1 MSLLDIEDVEVH
13 FGGLAA
19 LACVSFAIEAGTIC
33 GLIGPNGSGKTTLV
47 NTITGVIEPSGGDV
61 IFDGHSIRGIGAS
74 RVARLG
80 IRRTFQNVE
89 AFSRLTVLENVLVG
103 SHHTVASGLIA
114 SGLRLPWARRS
125 EADAVDE
132 ARRLLTLVGL
142 DDARHVRASD
152 LSFAA
157 QRLLEV
163 ARALAGRPR
172 LLLLDEPAA
181 GLSRASVRD
190 IAVLLR
196 RLKAELGL
204 TILLVEHVMALVM
217 EVCEQV
223 QVLDCGQLIF
233 SGTPAAVQQDANV
246 RRVYLGSA
254 ADATGRGGIVFARA
268 RHVRPNPR
276 REAIDTDVL
285 VVGGGA
291 AALRAALASDAAG
304 ARTLILAKGPVGKS
318 GNTPMA
324 GGGYQSV
331 QCAADSADLH
341 LEDTLREG
349 RGLGCAAL
357 VRRLVEDAP
366 ARLRELEALG
376 APLQRDATG
385 CARLFA
391 MPGSS
396 QPRNV
401 YFRGGGW
408 GLIATLDR
416 AVTVRPRIRLLED
429 AMLVRLTRDDEGV
442 TGAIFVDLLTGQVAA
457 IRARAVVLATG
468 GYEALWSFTDASTD
482 STGEGLIAAYRV
494 GAEVVDPEMVLFY
507 PTVVCHPRALRG
519 MAFYYEVA
527 LAEALGGGR
536 LVNHRNEEFLEGFT
550 VRDRLS
556 RAIVEEVANGCGT
569 PHGGVW
575 LDLRSSPRGRDELGR
590 LLQAWMPGEFK
601 RLLRLGID
609 PRETPLEVYPGVH
622 YCLGGIAIDRD
633 GLTSVGRLFAAGEVA
648 GNVHGVNRL
657 AGNALAETQVFG
669 AAAGHHAA
677 TLALA
682 QASVPSPN
690 GEVADVERE
699 LTRITGRR
707 QHGVRPVEIKR
718 RIQDAMWA
726 HVGPVRS
733 ADTVRHVLADLEQFA
748 DEVRYSRTAPVAG
761 YSYELQEAL
770 EVHAM
775 VDLARI
781 VTLAAAERKESRG
794 HHYRPDHPT
803 TAATPIHLRVHD
815 AGGRCEI
822 TTAVE

>member
-1 MSLLDIEDVEVH
+1 MSLLDIRDVEVH

-19 LACVSFAIEAGTIC
+19 LARVSFSIRPGMIC

-47 NTITGVIEPSGGDV
+47 NTITGVIEPKGGDV
-61 IFDGHSIRGIGAS
+61 TFDGRSIRGLGAS

-103 SHHTVASGLIA
+103 SHHAVASGLIA

-125 EADAVDE
+125 EAHAVDE

-142 DDARHVRASD
+142 DEVRQMRASD

-190 IAVLLR
+190 IGALLR

-233 SGTPAAVQQDANV
+233 SGTPAAIQRNDDV

-254 ADATGRGGIVFARA
+254 ADAAGRGIVSARG
-268 RHVRPNPR
+268 RHARPNPR

-304 ARTLILAKGPVGKS
+304 ARTLVLAKGPVGKS

-331 QCAADSADLH
+331 RYAADSIDLH

-366 ARLRELEALG
+366 ARLRELEAFG
-376 APLQRDATG
+376 APLQREGDG
-385 CARLFA
+385 SARLFA

-408 GLIATLDR
+408 GLISILDR
-416 AVTVRPRIRLLED
+416 AVAARPRIRLLED
-429 AMLVRLTRDDEGV
+429 AMLVRLTRDGEGV
-442 TGAIFVDLLTGQVAA
+442 TGAVFVDLLTGQVAA
-457 IRARAVVLATG
+457 IRAKAVVLATG

-494 GAEVVDPEMVLFY
+494 GAELVDPEMVLFY
-507 PTVVCHPRALRG
+507 PSVVCHPRALRG

-536 LVNHRNEEFLEGFT
+536 LVNHRNEEFLEAFT

-556 RAIVEEVANGCGT
+556 RAIVEEVANGRGT

-575 LDLRSSPRGRDELGR
+575 LDLRSSARGRDELGR

-601 RLLRLGID
+601 RLVRLGID

-633 GLTSVGRLFAAGEVA
+633 GRTSVGRLFAAGEVA

-669 AAAGHHAA
+669 AAAGHRAA

-733 ADTVRHVLADLEQFA
+733 ADTVRHALADIEQFG
-748 DEVRYSRTAPVAG
+748 DEVRYPRTAPVAG

-794 HHYRPDHPT
+794 HHYRSDHPA
-803 TAATPIHLRVHD
+803 TAPTPIHLRVHD
-815 AGGRCEI
+815 AGGRLEI